1 MTWSPPPSPG
11 PGNAPSRP
19 SGHAAARTGPSGH
32 WPPRPGSGPHAPGPP
47 RSPPGDGPSSAI
59 REYWSRCGSPRRG
72 DESEQ
77 KTGSPNSPGMIDDFR
92 LWGVKQMPSDG
103 PPPFRRGGGWRSNM
117 AAILLRT
124 TPLSQR
130 AEPSPL
136 WYGTFP
142 KHRIRRGTTGI
153 SLVRYGKAKRGCASR
168 VPRSLGVTARR
179 TRGVLVVRATPPFWP
194 LVRHGGGQRWRPR
207 WRPFAP
213 RAGRSLSPQ

>member
-103 PPPFRRGGGWRSNM
+103 PPPFRRGGGGGLTWRRSCY
-117 AAILLRT
+117 AQRLSLRGQSPRRCGT
-124 TPLSQR
+124 GLSRNTASDAGQQ
-130 AEPSPL
+130 EFPSSA
-136 WYGTFP
+136 TE
-142 KHRIRRGTTGI
+142 
-153 SLVRYGKAKRGCASR
+153 KRSEA
-168 VPRSLGVTARR
+168 
-179 TRGVLVVRATPPFWP
+179 
-194 LVRHGGGQRWRPR
+194 
-207 WRPFAP
+207 AP
-213 RAGRSLSPQ
+213 RVSPARLA